1 MKTPLLRLLA
11 TPILAAL
18 FLTLTAFNP
27 TCEPIKGDSL
37 VIVRVLQPT
46 SILVDTEPVVFISKG
61 LNKIESVEVRN
72 VATVESEK
80 DLVSATLGDFL
91 KTGFTIENAT
101 EILEDGFHLSTY
113 YLKKKAI

>member
-1 MKTPLLRLLA
+1 MKALIIRLFAIPFLA
-11 TPILAAL
+11 IV
-18 FLTLTAFNP
+18 FVTLTAFHP
-27 TCEPIKGDSL
+27 PCEPIKGDSL

-46 SILVDTEPVVFISKG
+46 SVLVDTEPVVFISKG
-61 LNKIESVEVRN
+61 LNRIESVEVRN
-72 VATVESEK
+72 VAAVESEK
-80 DLVSATLGDFL
+80 DLVSVTLGDFL

>member
-1 MKTPLLRLLA
+1 MKTHLLRPLAVPLL
-11 TPILAAL
+11 AAV
-18 FLTLTAFNP
+18 FVSLTAFHP
-27 TCEPIKGDSL
+27 PCEPIKGDSL

-72 VATVESEK
+72 VVAVESEQ